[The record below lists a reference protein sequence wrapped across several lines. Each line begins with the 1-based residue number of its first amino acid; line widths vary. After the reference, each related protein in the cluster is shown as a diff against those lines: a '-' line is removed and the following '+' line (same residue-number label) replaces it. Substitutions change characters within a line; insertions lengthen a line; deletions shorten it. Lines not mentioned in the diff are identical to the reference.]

1 MDRLHFPAFVALIA
15 LAGALVIGCTG
26 SASLPAA
33 TSGPAGRPAA
43 EAPDELGDQPVNEI
57 PDQALIVYTGSLE
70 LEVSDLRSAVDQGQQ
85 LVAGLGGHVA
95 SSHEQN
101 TTGSQT
107 ATVTYRIPAERWAEA
122 LAGLRALG
130 ERVVSEQTE
139 SEDVTAA
146 VVDLDA
152 RITNL
157 RATEAALQA
166 IMERATT
173 ITDVLKVQ
181 QELTTVRGDIESMT
195 AQRDV
200 LADSAALAT
209 LEVNYEVPLA
219 QTSIASE
226 GWDLG
231 SEIDSAV
238 AALVRL
244 GQWTAS
250 LLVWLGIVIVP
261 VLLPI
266 IAVTYLVVR
275 IRRRWLATHP
285 PRGSMTPPPY
295 GPSV

>member
-1 MDRLHFPAFVALIA
+1 MYRLRFAAFISLMA

-33 TSGPAGRPAA
+33 TSGPAGQPAA
-43 EAPDELGDQPVNEI
+43 EAPDEQGDQPANLI
-57 PDQALIVYTGSLE
+57 PDQALIVYTGTLE
-70 LEVSDLRSAVDQGQQ
+70 LEVSDLRAAVDQGQQ
-85 LVAGLGGHVA
+85 LIAGLGGHVA
-95 SSHEQN
+95 ASHEQN
-101 TTGSQT
+101 SADSQT
-107 ATVTYRIPAERWAEA
+107 ATVTYRIPADRWTEA

-130 ERVVSEQTE
+130 ERVVGEQTE

-157 RATEAALQA
+157 RATEGALQA

-173 ITDVLKVQ
+173 IADVLKVQ
-181 QELTTVRGDIESMT
+181 QELTTVRGEIESKT

-200 LADSAALAT
+200 LAQRAALAT
-209 LEVNYEVPLA
+209 LEVNYGVPLA
-219 QTSIASE
+219 KTSIASE

-231 SEIDSAV
+231 SEVDGAV
-238 AALVRL
+238 ATLVRI

-250 LLVWLGIVIVP
+250 LLVWLAIVIVP
-261 VLLPI
+261 VVLPAA
-266 IAVTYLVVR
+266 AVVYLVIR

-285 PRGSMTPPPY
+285 SREAMTPPY